1 MSLPDPKSLTQ
12 TERIHRIME
21 LRQRVNS
28 GYEPTR
34 EELHYGLRL
43 IYAERAARGTPS
55 MARGKTDTSAAIDPF
70 L

>member
-1 MSLPDPKSLTQ
+1 
-12 TERIHRIME
+12 ME